1 MSDANHSK
9 SPIVSVRR
17 QKIQSLRDALSQK
30 QPAAFGTLSIQ
41 SDQSTIF
48 YGKKG
53 NTEYAICDHSS
64 LFAHWLTDDL
74 IISRINLSNASE
86 ADLQHLSDACQPAT
100 FGVNGEDVLDE
111 SYRKAGKMDV
121 TDFAT
126 NFVVEDSGMMDI
138 IRSELLEGH
147 ESNKA
152 IKAELYKLNVYRRDR
167 RYGLTLC
174 LAHTPFRQR
183 SILQI
188 TQGRASQQHHVWIT
202 RHCISNK
209 A

>member
-1 MSDANHSK
+1 MSNSSRSK

-17 QKIQSLRDALSQK
+17 QKIQSLRDSISQK

-53 NTEYAICDHSS
+53 NTEYAICS
-64 LFAHWLTDDL
+64 LFAHWLTYDL

-126 NFVVEDSGMMDI
+126 NFVVEDSGIMDI

-152 IKAELYKLNVYRRDR
+152 IKAELYKLNVYSGDR

-174 LAHTPFRQR
+174 LAHTLFRQR

-188 TQGRASQQHHVWIT
+188 TQGHASQQHHVWIT